1 MAIVRDIGCP
11 VESGSFRLS
20 VVGFSLSVLGRPRAV
35 SASRGQPKTGNRQ
48 TITSISH
55 VARPNRA
62 SRRIART
69 GVTSLTLL
77 LVGCADTLQPE
88 AVCPPLPAAL
98 PTTDVTVTLDPG
110 QRFQTIQGFGTT
122 QRLFDDPH
130 TTETFNAST
139 LRAAAVPSAS
149 EQAKILDALYRD
161 LGLTRVRFHPEGVEP
176 VNDNADPNSTDLSKF
191 NLKWKAADGHI
202 DAVRSLLPRGVTTF
216 YSSPVTVEPWMNES
230 NPDEYVEWALVQL
243 RHWKQRGLEMPYFSI
258 INEPGFYGGVTTWSG
273 AWLRD
278 VVKRLGAR
286 LAAEGIRTKL
296 VVPDDV
302 SPVEAYPRLQVIL
315 ADPQARQYIG
325 AVAYHLYARGN
336 EREIAQ
342 LAKQYG
348 IPIWMSEYST
358 PDDWGKW
365 ATLTHELLTEYDVS
379 AVDYMW
385 GYFGD
390 WDRSQLIRLRV
401 NGTSY
406 AGYELTRH
414 YYAMGQYSRYVRP
427 GAVRIA
433 ATSSD
438 PELKVAAFLNGD
450 EPVIVVTGGSRD
462 RTVRFD
468 LGAAGKCGARVEAV
482 RTSETESWKP
492 LPEVTL
498 DQPRFAGVVAAGSVT
513 TFVAR

>member
-1 MAIVRDIGCP
+1 M
-11 VESGSFRLS
+11 
-20 VVGFSLSVLGRPRAV
+20 
-35 SASRGQPKTGNRQ
+35 
-48 TITSISH
+48 TSCR
-55 VARPNRA
+55 VARTLAA
-62 SRRIART
+62 SFA
-69 GVTSLTLL
+69 
-77 LVGCADTLQPE
+77 LVLAGCADSLGPD
-88 AVCPPLPAAL
+88 ASCLPLPAAL
-98 PTTDVTVTLDPG
+98 PASDATVTLDPA
-110 QRFQTIQGFGTT
+110 QRFQTIEGFGTT

-130 TTETFNAST
+130 TTETIDPST
-139 LRAAAVPSAS
+139 RRAAAIPPAS
-149 EQAKILDALYRD
+149 EQTKILDALYRD

-176 VNDNADPNSTDLSKF
+176 VNDNGDPNSTDLSKF
-191 NLKWKAADGHI
+191 NLGWKAADGHI
-202 DAVRSLLPRGVTTF
+202 DAVRSLLPRGVRTF
-216 YSSPVTVEPWMNES
+216 YSSPVTVEPWMNEG

-258 INEPGFYGGVTTWSG
+258 MNEPGFYGGVTTWSG
-273 AWLRD
+273 VWLRD

-302 SPVEAYPRLQVIL
+302 SPDKAYPRLQVIL
-315 ADPQARQYIG
+315 ADPQARQYVG
-325 AVAYHLYARGN
+325 AVAYHLYGRGY
-336 EREIAQ
+336 EREITQ

-358 PDDWGKW
+358 PGWSEW
-365 ATLTHELLTEYDVS
+365 AALTHELLTEFDVS

-390 WDRSQLIRLRV
+390 WDRSQLVRLRV

-438 PELKVAAFLNGD
+438 PELKVAAFLNG
-450 EPVIVVTGGSRD
+450 ENPVVVVVNGGSRD
-462 RTVRFD
+462 RTVHFD
-468 LGAAGKCGARVEAV
+468 LRAAGRCGARVEAF
-482 RTSETESWKP
+482 RTSETDSWKP

-498 DQPRFAGVVAAGSVT
+498 DQPRFVGVVAGGSVT
-513 TFVAR
+513 TFVGR